1 MLRFPQDRGGFRYA
15 ASGWASAVVL
25 ASKAMGDI
33 MAAEL
38 TAHCVLELETP
49 LGYDSLGV
57 VWTSPEA
64 CRYQL

>member
-1 MLRFPQDRGGFRYA
+1 
-15 ASGWASAVVL
+15 VVL